1 MPAPSQPT
9 APLPVPAQVPSY
21 PPQDEHIP
29 VPKAADSEEFCV
41 SDPVKGGHTTYTVR
55 GRDNDGEFEGTRR
68 YNDFHIVRDHLVKNW
83 PGCYVPP
90 VPPKKMTGNK
100 GETFIEERCYF
111 LDRFLKL
118 IGRNPHLLNSDTFKA
133 FSRPSGEV
141 EKVLAMHPKP
151 TPEIIIER
159 YKTALFI
166 DEFPDESLV
175 RQSKDTINE
184 FSAFCK
190 RVAPVLMKIKKQA
203 AALRNNNITS
213 LTTDLL
219 TSLTKY
225 EEETITTYA
234 DCNANKL
241 VLGDINDTEIKDKS
255 EELSATLK
263 NPYVEFYNW
272 VKGECDDI
280 ESLYESIKARDDL
293 TTTKQKVESKKKSEE
308 KELEKLN
315 QGKRTFKTLLKS
327 SSGR

>member
-1 MPAPSQPT
+1 M
-9 APLPVPAQVPSY
+9 
-21 PPQDEHIP
+21 
-29 VPKAADSEEFCV
+29 
-41 SDPVKGGHTTYTVR
+41 
-55 GRDNDGEFEGTRR
+55 
-68 YNDFHIVRDHLVKNW
+68 KNW
-83 PGCYVPP
+83 PGCYIPP

-100 GETFIEERCYF
+100 GETFIEERCFF

-118 IGRNPHLLNSDTFKA
+118 MGKNPHLLNSDTFKA

-151 TPEIIIER
+151 TPEAIIER
-159 YKTALFI
+159 FKTTLFI
-166 DEFPDESLV
+166 DEYPDESIV

-203 AALRNNNITS
+203 SALRNNN
-213 LTTDLL
+213 LTTLTTQLL

-280 ESLYESIKARDDL
+280 ESLYEAIKTRDEL
-293 TTTKQKVESKKKSEE
+293 TGTKQKVESKKKTDE

-327 SSGR
+327 SSGRQVEITNLSNAIS